1 MAFFLGFVIG
11 ALVSGLAIWLLG
23 RSSRD
28 DELERL
34 RTQELVT
41 MWQIDAISRGAQAQM
56 RQAARQARKRGG
68 TT

>member
-1 MAFFLGFVIG
+1 MAFFLGLVFGAVGCWLVIRFLRRWSQ
-11 ALVSGLAIWLLG
+11 A
-23 RSSRD
+23 

-56 RQAARQARKRGG
+56 RQAARQAPERDW
-68 TT
+68 TA

>member
-1 MAFFLGFVIG
+1 VAFFLGFVIG

-56 RQAARQARKRGG
+56 RQAARQARKRDG